1 MHRLPL
7 IPGMC
12 IQIDTDYSLIRSYIN
27 SKVDIA
33 KKSNKW
39 ECKVCRVKQVVK
51 REFFR
56 GSGAECRLK
65 VQQLNL
71 EHGQKQQQQ
80 NEQKILE
87 AENEIE
93 PPSLQTQGEKRPSK
107 WAAFV
112 DEPIKRITE
121 TRSGPRTTLQEHDS
135 DGTENVSTKR
145 TSAAYKRKAQSNYSV
160 KENPYSKW
168 QKFL

>member
-1 MHRLPL
+1 MHRLQF

-12 IQIDTDYSLIRSYIN
+12 IQIDIDYLLMRSYIN
-27 SKVDIA
+27 TKVDIA

-80 NEQKILE
+80 DDQKILKV
-87 AENEIE
+87 ENEIE
-93 PPSLQTQGEKRPSK
+93 APSFQTQGEKRPSK

-112 DEPIKRITE
+112 DEPIKRNTE
-121 TRSGPRTTLQEHDS
+121 IRSGPRTILQERDS
-135 DGTENVSTKR
+135 DGSENLSLIR
-145 TSAAYKRKAQSNYSV
+145 PSAANKRKAQNEYSV
-160 KENPYSKW
+160 KENPNAKW

>member
-1 MHRLPL
+1 MR
-7 IPGMC
+7 I
-12 IQIDTDYSLIRSYIN
+12 YIN
-27 SKVDIA
+27 TKVDIA

-80 NEQKILE
+80 DDQKILKV
-87 AENEIE
+87 ENEIE
-93 PPSLQTQGEKRPSK
+93 APSFQTQGEKRPSK

-112 DEPIKRITE
+112 DEPIKRNTE
-121 TRSGPRTTLQEHDS
+121 IRSGPRTILQERDS
-135 DGTENVSTKR
+135 DGSENLSLIR
-145 TSAAYKRKAQSNYSV
+145 SSAANKRKAQNEYSV
-160 KENPYSKW
+160 KENHNSKW

>member
-1 MHRLPL
+1 MHRMQF
-7 IPGMC
+7 ISGMC
-12 IQIDTDYSLIRSYIN
+12 INIDIDYLLMRIYIN
-27 SKVDIA
+27 TKVDIA

-39 ECKVCRVKQVVK
+39 ECKVCSVKQVVK

-71 EHGQKQQQQ
+71 EQGQKQQQQ
-80 NEQKILE
+80 DARKILK
-87 AENEIE
+87 AENEIQ
-93 PPSLQTQGEKRPSK
+93 PSSFQTQGEKKASK

-112 DEPIKRITE
+112 KEPIKRIPE
-121 TRSGPRTTLQEHDS
+121 IRSGPRTTLQAHDS
-135 DGTENVSTKR
+135 DESENVSTR
-145 TSAAYKRKAQSNYSV
+145 PSAANKRKALNEYSV
-160 KENPYSKW
+160 KEKPNSKW